1 MFKFKTATI
10 NGKKY
15 LLKINGETAEVIAVE
30 HQNKFKTT
38 ISLPNVNYKD
48 IIQICKDAT
57 KDDLEKLGYLTNK
70 NSSLQL
76 INTDIRVDSS
86 FILEEQSYIEDIDV
100 IKSLIEAAYDKR
112 KGLVIFENNGEIQKH
127 LKNKNVEFEL
137 YNKVNLKIK
146 FADLNEHILLDT
158 LSLSNREKS
167 VIASFLNYKELN
179 KANADINIPVLD
191 GSNWLYDLFIVEPS
205 TLAQQFKVSEYNI
218 KMLKT
223 SMLQLRANGLLS
235 QDSSNINDII
245 QKVHNG
251 NIIVIDVPDEDKK
264 LIKATLANK
273 TKLSITVIDNKYN
286 KYDKIQYLLYNSNL
300 SENVSREFK
309 SFVLNKNSFKLQSE
323 LIGMQ
328 YYLKELKYLDFEYL
342 LIKGKS
348 FPIIV
353 TNEDYKK
360 NKVSEKIK
368 LNTTS
373 TGGFF

>member
-1 MFKFKTATI
+1 MFKFKTTKI
-10 NGKKY
+10 DNKKY
-15 LLKINGETAEVIAVE
+15 VLKVNGETADVIAVE
-30 HQNKFKTT
+30 HNNKFKTT
-38 ISLPNVNYKD
+38 ISLPNVKYND
-48 IIQICKDAT
+48 IIDKCEDIT

-86 FILEEQSYIEDIDV
+86 FILEEQSYIEDIEV
-100 IKSLIEAAYDKR
+100 IKSLIEAAYDKK
-112 KGLVIFENNGEIQKH
+112 KGIVIFEQNGEIQKH
-127 LKNKNVEFEL
+127 LKNKNIDFQL
-137 YNKVNLKIK
+137 YNKINLKMK
-146 FADLNEHILLDT
+146 FSDLNEHILLNT
-158 LSLSNREKS
+158 LSLSNKEKS

-179 KANADINIPVLD
+179 KANADINLPVLD

-205 TLAQQFKVSEYNI
+205 TLSQQFKVSEYNI

-223 SMLQLRANGLLS
+223 SMLQLRANGLIT
-235 QDSSNINDII
+235 QDHSNINDII

-251 NIIVIDVPDEDKK
+251 SVIIIDVPEEDKI
-264 LIKATLANK
+264 LIKATLSNK
-273 TKLSITVIDNKYN
+273 TKLSISIVDNAYD
-286 KYDKIQYLLYNSNL
+286 KYDKLQYILYNSNL
-300 SENVSREFK
+300 SENESRDFK

-328 YYLKELKYLDFEYL
+328 YYSKELKYLDFEYL
-342 LIKGKS
+342 LIKQRS

-353 TNEDYKK
+353 TNEDYKR